1 MKRTVDGGTFL
12 DDDGAPEARLCGVG
26 EVSRAYNE
34 MSYADIAKTYNDI
47 NRIPE
52 EAANRLG
59 AAVAAMVG
67 AEARIADLGGGA
79 GRISVPVAARADT
92 VAVDIELQMLKT
104 SQALAAERGVVMRH
118 AAATLLQ
125 LPFPDAAFDAVL
137 IANVLHQVERWRDA
151 LAEAARVLKPGGP
164 LIIAR
169 DILDE
174 NSCVGR
180 LRRQSRAITSE
191 LAPEMRPT
199 DAAGPALFQQIARM
213 GGQPEPPVT
222 ACAWTETL
230 SPREVLQRMAN
241 RTHNETW
248 SLNDEQLAALMARIE
263 PWAASHFENLDARE
277 AVQWTFGLYPIKG
290 LA

>member
-1 MKRTVDGGTFL
+1 MG
-12 DDDGAPEARLCGVG
+12 DDGANEARLFGAG
-26 EVSRAYNE
+26 GMSRAYNE

-52 EAANRLG
+52 EAAHRLG
-59 AAVAAMVG
+59 EAVAAIAG
-67 AEARIADLGGGA
+67 DGARIADLGGGA
-79 GRISVPVAARADT
+79 GRISVPVAACART
-92 VAVDIELQMLKT
+92 VAVDIEPQMLKA
-104 SQALAAERGVVMRH
+104 SRALAAERGIVMGH

-125 LPFPDAAFDAVL
+125 LPFAAAAFDAVL
-137 IANVLHQVERWRDA
+137 IANVLHQVEHWRDA
-151 LAEAARVLKPGGP
+151 LAEAARVLKPGGA
-164 LIIAR
+164 LIIGR

-174 NSCVGR
+174 NSCAGR

-199 DAAGPALFQQIARM
+199 DAAGPALLEQIAGM
-213 GGQPEPPVT
+213 GGRPEAPVT

-230 SPREVLQRMAN
+230 SPREVLQRMAS

-248 SLNDEQLAALMARIE
+248 SLEDRQLAALMARIE
-263 PWAASHFENLDARE
+263 PWAASNFENLDAEE
-277 AVQWTFGLYPIKG
+277 AVQWSFGLYPIKG

>member
-1 MKRTVDGGTFL
+1 M
-12 DDDGAPEARLCGVG
+12 EAGLCGAG
-26 EVSRAYNE
+26 EMSRAYNE
-34 MSYADIAKTYNDI
+34 MSYAGIAKTYNDI

-52 EAANRLG
+52 EAANRLA

-67 AEARIADLGGGA
+67 PEARIADLGGGA
-79 GRISVPVAARADT
+79 GRISVPVAARADAI
-92 VAVDIELQMLKT
+92 AVDIELQMLKT
-104 SQALAAERGVVMRH
+104 SRALAAERGVAMAH

-125 LPFPDAAFDAVL
+125 LPFPAAVFDAVL
-137 IANVLHQVERWRDA
+137 ITNVLHQVERWRDA
-151 LAEAARVLKPGGP
+151 LTEAARVLKPSGA
-164 LIIAR
+164 LIIGR

-174 NSCVGR
+174 QSCVGR

-213 GGQPEPPVT
+213 GGQPEAPVA

-230 SPREVLQRMAN
+230 SPKEVLQRMAS

-248 SLNDEQLAALMARIE
+248 SLNDDQLAALMARIE
-263 PWAASHFENLDARE
+263 PWAAAHFEDLDAKE
-277 AVQWTFGLYPIKG
+277 AVQWTFGLHPIKG

>member
-1 MKRTVDGGTFL
+1 M
-12 DDDGAPEARLCGVG
+12 
-26 EVSRAYNE
+26 SRAYNE

-52 EAANRLG
+52 EAAHRLG
-59 AAVAAMVG
+59 EAVAAIAG
-67 AEARIADLGGGA
+67 DGARIADLGGGA
-79 GRISVPVAARADT
+79 GRISVPVAACART
-92 VAVDIELQMLKT
+92 VAVDIEPQMLKA
-104 SQALAAERGVVMRH
+104 SQALAAERGIVMGH

-125 LPFPDAAFDAVL
+125 LPFAAASFDAVL

-151 LAEAARVLKPGGP
+151 LAEAARVLKPGGA
-164 LIIAR
+164 LIIGR

-174 NSCVGR
+174 NSCAGR

-199 DAAGPALFQQIARM
+199 DAAGPALLEQIAGM
-213 GGQPEPPVT
+213 GGRPEAPVT

-230 SPREVLQRMAN
+230 SPRKVLQRMAS

-248 SLNDEQLAALMARIE
+248 SLEDRQLAALMARIE
-263 PWAASHFENLDARE
+263 PWAASNFENLDAEE
-277 AVQWTFGLYPIKG
+277 AVQWSFGLYPIKG